1 MHKYREVSVRI
12 PIEDDLKSINDETW
26 ATAVM
31 QCSHGYGFCGSDG
44 YCHAD
49 GACFINPEMTLDQA
63 MQEILHLRKEL
74 DEARAKCNQIDS
86 LHLNLV
92 ARLEQSKDIALK
104 EGKSERLF
112 ALRQCLSVLKRGVN
126 N

>member
-1 MHKYREVSVRI
+1 MRI
-12 PIEDDLKSINDETW
+12 PIEDDLKSINDKTW

-31 QCSHGYGFCGSDG
+31 QCTSGNPYCGADG

-49 GACFINPEMTLDQA
+49 GACFIDQEMTLDQA
-63 MQEILHLRKEL
+63 LQEILHLRKEV
-74 DEARAKCNQIDS
+74 DEARTKCNQVDS
-86 LHLNLV
+86 LHSSLL
-92 ARLEQSKDIALK
+92 ARLERSKDIALK

-112 ALRQCLSVLKRGVN
+112 ALRQCLSVLRRGVN

>member
-1 MHKYREVSVRI
+1 MRI
-12 PIEDDLKSINDETW
+12 PIEDDLKSIKHDTW
-26 ATAVM
+26 ANAVM
-31 QCSHGYGFCGSDG
+31 QCSYGYRFCGADG
-44 YCHAD
+44 YCHAE
-49 GACFINPEMTLDQA
+49 GACFIDKEMTLEQA

-74 DEARAKCNQIDS
+74 DEARAKCNQIDA

-92 ARLEQSKDIALK
+92 ARLEQSKDLALK

>member
-1 MHKYREVSVRI
+1 MRI

-31 QCSHGYGFCGSDG
+31 QCKTSNPYCGADG
-44 YCHAD
+44 YCHSD
-49 GACFINPEMTLDQA
+49 GSCFIDQEMTLDQA

-74 DEARAKCNQIDS
+74 DETRAKCNQIGA
-86 LHLNLV
+86 LHLNLIS
-92 ARLEQSKDIALK
+92 RLEHSKDIALK

-112 ALRQCLSVLKRGVN
+112 ALRQCLSVLKRGTN
-126 N
+126 D

>member
-1 MHKYREVSVRI
+1 MSVRI
-12 PIEDDLKSINDETW
+12 PIEDDLKSINDKTW
-26 ATAVM
+26 VTAVM
-31 QCSHGYGFCGSDG
+31 QCSHGYGFCGADG

-49 GACFINPEMTLDQA
+49 GACFINTDMTLDQA
-63 MQEILHLRKEL
+63 LQEILHLRKEL
-74 DEARAKCNQIDS
+74 DEVRTKCNQVNS
-86 LHLNLV
+86 LHSSLIC
-92 ARLEQSKDIALK
+92 RLERSKDIALK

>member
-1 MHKYREVSVRI
+1 MRI
-12 PIEDDLKSINDETW
+12 PIEDDLKSINAENW

-31 QCSHGYGFCGSDG
+31 QCSHGYGFCGADG

-49 GACFINPEMTLDQA
+49 GACFINPEVTLDQA